1 MNNPIRSLVY
11 LSIFL
16 FPVLLHA
23 QQREYKVTNVA
34 YFNGGDCPE
43 SQSSSATCLSELVEN
58 FNFDVTNSSY
68 NVGNM
73 YNIIDRKNRIV
84 IQTIESNQFEI
95 EPYTYKY
102 TFTFELLRKD
112 FDHQE
117 GRATEFVK
125 MDISYSSDPLTVEN
139 DRSIFEFEGM
149 GFARMELRSL
159 KIEEWTDPSESHSK
173 FERYYSLTE
182 NFQLT
187 EDEEYEN
194 KRNFRVEFS
203 IEEERYEPENGPLP
217 GITNSFSQ
225 NNSHIELFWDASE
238 TSRSSHPNPS
248 WFELEWLFVPE
259 SYRATK
265 LSNANQNAEF
275 NKGATRIVTDKLSY
289 SVRNIYNKPGY
300 FYARYRRIR
309 PQLVS
314 TPDGYYLDQQRL
326 MISEWKYLSDPVDF
340 TIPSNQF
347 DETNKNWTYQ
357 STFLEEEKRKDIIS
371 YFDGSGNAQQT
382 ITHLSSEPGVLLMA
396 QPLYD
401 YSGKPVIQPLP
412 VPVEVPGSANEFSYR
427 GNLNSW
433 GTTSPWKEEYD
444 AYDPV
449 GDRKVPGAMS
459 SVSSVAEKYYSDD
472 LLFSNSIHRD
482 MVPQSE
488 GYPYSYTEYMGDGSG
503 RVKRVGS
510 PGETYRV
517 HDQNGLEKNFTAYNY
532 TEPDQ
537 QLLDKLFGSN
547 AASKDFYRQIIMT
560 DPNGQSTLTIQDAQG
575 RTVAS
580 GLYFNRES
588 EPAHQHNIDY
598 LPSSIPLVSEMI
610 TSTNNDITPDGHSIN
625 HTSAIYYDGMS
636 SLKLGYKLRVEDF
649 QGCGANICFDCTYDL
664 TVYLLDDKGNK
675 INPATGNLDENII
688 KETINIACTS
698 DGTPKFFPTQ
708 NRREFEFI
716 KSMNEGTYY
725 LVKELT
731 PVFSEATFNAIIADA
746 TSNNCVLSEYY
757 FTEQEINNENFNTCE
772 STFEAPSPC
781 ESFVSIVK
789 EDMIPG
795 SGKYATSGAS
805 EYSIFDVPTAQN
817 IIISDEDFNTNVQR
831 NAPPYDVQYNT
842 YGWHYADGLNL
853 QHEYYQNYFSHS
865 SYNQLSQFLY
875 NNCNNGTNDAPDSV
889 RSENITNS
897 DITTDAFSMSIIE
910 LKYETGD
917 DGNSVEIVMAG
928 DPIVFEYS
936 PVAQN
941 PIPQVAKDYNIT
953 IDVNQIFAFF
963 HSGNIPPDDF
973 IFPRQMHLQMYY
985 GGINMGS
992 QYVDISECTDQNYTP
1007 SNNPW
1012 KELRFYK
1019 PGIIPR
1025 SNEVKIFISF
1035 DQFAAH
1041 QSFSIND
1048 YPKILFGV
1056 GFDDLVI
1063 SYDEVGC
1070 NCAAVLPDL
1079 ENPCST
1085 CANEL
1090 KAPFQCLQAEFAN
1103 AGFTSP
1109 NPATEYKN
1117 ESEFTSA
1124 FNGLTEVEQDKWL
1137 EVLVLAHPEYC
1148 NLEKCEYLN
1157 APDVVRFEEV
1167 LRNSDY
1173 TEWKSKYGSYDLRTL
1188 DVGTGSLFDEL
1199 VELDPLFQTNAPPPT
1214 WLSDLE
1220 NRMHQALLH
1229 AYVNTNK
1236 GVDFS
1241 IYDLAMLPMTGMIHT
1256 YGYDNVW
1263 TTVAQLQYHIDL
1275 LHSGIRNRGPVHN
1288 SELDQVYFENL
1299 KTLYLGIRNF
1309 MMSSAYKPCV
1319 DCYTLYVEDL
1329 VFPNVAY
1336 TQTVDPTT
1344 GQKTTITAAD
1354 EDKEMEDAFME
1365 KFGDMMDD
1373 EFGVTNLETSSLQD
1387 LQTTVQQR
1395 ISPQKA
1401 SDCEVFLRGEIE
1413 DNFPISGNKVI
1424 ARDGV
1429 TMVLITDVVA
1439 ALLPLCTQ
1447 GNEPSYADIR
1457 AALES
1462 IQIQNTP
1469 FGVANLLHGGGAKE
1483 SLKVNEYLI
1492 EVRHPLYKMEHAP
1505 QVGMDDIET
1514 TVNHGILQDELNIGR
1529 SIDLSQPNFAP
1540 GILPFIVNKSY
1551 EGYFFELDQGF
1562 KKIVFTG
1569 NVEPVFEFFDYYML
1583 LNSPNTA
1590 GYFFKI
1596 DAIVD
1601 GDNRKLMGFV
1611 NAQLFELSDAFYGIM
1626 DRPKHEDRLN
1636 CSVANDVLQNF
1647 LNIDLSANSSST
1659 LFIREIVDNPVHHN
1673 SIEWELSYK
1682 EMFKNYANHAYNLEL
1697 SYGDYYQF
1705 LSACQVS
1712 DDVVKNQLNT
1722 IADFKSAFD
1731 LDNYSGLNLV
1741 GDINNVQ
1748 AASNAKNVYDA
1759 FVASVKTGS
1768 NAGMTDLNTL
1778 ESVLSGVT
1786 QVNSDAFDKVSYST
1800 DDVIG
1805 ESNNLYYYKTKGVL
1819 TDIESLLN
1827 GLRPNFIDEYDDE
1840 LYVGESNNAI
1850 RSVTENG
1857 SFINLKP
1864 PQKTPQHTAAW
1875 NVTKQLNDKYNGVK
1889 FDAGSAG
1896 FNALLPAGVTGNFE
1910 VRMWMHQNSNG
1921 NLWIHFA
1928 DDQQRK
1934 YNDIVLFYNKYNG
1947 DFKMSDVQSFKDPE
1961 PLIYRPGEEEYFVIT
1976 AVTNQ
1981 GEFPILGRSSMKVAT
1996 VAMIPSFVL
2005 GDHPERVRVLPNRS
2019 CELLKYDDAIVR
2031 GKVRFQEY
2039 YEDIVEDVKR
2049 EFKDH
2054 CFNSVQESIEKT
2066 TDLSVTAW
2074 TLYHYDAAGN
2084 LAKTVPPVGVQLLDD
2099 ATKLDNVL
2107 KYRNGD
2113 PGGSLEFPDHEKAST
2128 YAYTSNNNLRK
2139 QETPDGG
2146 TTTFKFDN
2154 LGRIFLSQ
2162 NAKQETS
2169 NRYSYSFYDNLSRI
2183 TESGEVEIIDGEGGS
2198 GTSPIS
2204 IPADESFLSNI
2215 GAVRAHIENNE
2226 RIHVVKNY
2234 YDKSIADFS
2243 GLSLEQEN
2251 LRNRVSASLIYDY
2264 HFANAYHLDNNY
2276 LNGIH
2281 YSYDILGN
2289 VKTVYRDIRDAQFT
2303 DIEDIHDNGDP
2314 VSVVKRI
2321 EYDYELLS
2329 GNVKMVRYQDGEDD
2343 AFYHKYTYDADNR
2356 LIQAEISRDKV
2367 YWENLAEYE
2376 YYLHGPLARTTLGDK
2391 QVQALDYAYTLQGWL
2406 KSVNGLPA
2414 NEFGLEGD
2422 AASFAKDAFSFEL
2435 HYNNQDYRKI
2445 AGGTIPTAHPSAQKM
2460 DVKFRD
2466 LYNGNIPNIN
2476 KHYYQ
2481 GTFLDSESEGSAYA
2495 VKQFS
2500 TYNWYEYDQLNR
2512 IKAYNDYTP
2521 EATGVNPG
2529 GGGLGESLNP
2539 GAIADRID
2547 RITGYTYD
2555 QDGNLI
2561 TLMRKG
2567 YDTQSDDWLLM
2578 DDFSYNYNTTPGHK
2592 LNSQLV
2598 YVDEAQTDV
2607 GLFENDIDEQKDGD
2621 LVYDNIGNLIVD
2633 HSEGSFI
2640 AWNPIGKVKEIEKIG
2655 SIPTFKNDPGT
2666 DGLFLAH
2673 GLKLEFEYDPAGQRI
2688 SKTDYQI
2695 NQILPQYING
2705 MQVGFDNAKKLRI
2718 TVGEGN
2724 LITYDEFIENRVLD
2738 ASLESGIQS
2747 EDGFRRSKEYYIRD
2761 ASGNVMAMYQ
2771 RTIGA
2776 PKTEEE
2782 ILKKL
2787 KGTRADFG
2795 IEAGLLYE
2803 EVIGAHLAYAHNFIS
2818 ATARDLGES
2827 RNKLIDQMDMDK
2839 LLKRHSYLPQ
2849 KLAAQYGEEYAALY
2863 YAQNPEKATV
2873 EILQSPQ
2880 FFDEFAQAKR
2890 KEYQRFKKED
2900 EGRISYKNADEYIL
2914 SEYKKVLEGDAAVPE
2929 SLALKNK
2936 NEEPSKL
2943 SLRALQSDEVV
2954 SGESY
2959 NNFITN
2965 RLKNPQGRM
2974 EMLEGVDNTELLQS
2988 YYAAEPRVYYE
2999 ALKAAAM
3006 PEADELKLAQ
3016 AAKWIFN
3023 TEHYDTRNL
3032 VKKLNEIEARFGNKN
3047 AAEQHVAHAEVE
3059 RELESGGEEEAPGEG
3074 PYEAY
3079 DEGETYALSIQNH
3092 HTYGSDRIGQV
3103 KAGSFVKGR
3112 NEVGENEAAGNYSE
3126 HYAGLTR
3133 MELKDHLGN
3142 VSTVLTDRKKA
3153 TPAVDELPRTYDADV
3168 LSYADYYPFGM
3179 EIAHRTESKEHMINY
3194 QYQSATLTD
3203 FDNPIFTT
3211 VSFHEDF
3218 TKIANRESNRY
3229 VETYNRKYHTR
3240 GNPSSGVD
3248 RCYYG
3253 TGYFEGWTQ
3262 HMPFSNIPWH
3272 ELSGTDPADLHNRK
3286 LLKYTSECTLPHHGQ
3301 SHYYS
3306 NIWFNNTDVLL
3317 IRNWTM
3323 YTDET
3328 EAILYLGEQN
3338 DIGGYDG
3345 DGITPGYYE
3354 ISISMKLNW
3363 QNIDINSLDVWYES
3377 EDPNVNPVVHATID
3391 FGNTT
3396 TNGLTPATL
3405 NIVINQHFKKDALHF
3420 YFRDDRNYGLLMI
3433 RDLYYNIKRF
3443 TRYPTYEAT
3452 IGNYQTAEN
3461 TGYRYGFQGQEK
3473 DDEWKGSGNSINY
3486 KCRMHDPRLG
3496 RFFSIDPLA
3505 KNFPWNSPY
3514 AFSENRVIDA
3524 IELEGAE
3531 SVVLS
3536 KVEVNSNTCVLHY
3549 TMDMEVER
3557 NMEVRQ
3563 TRNHGLVTPGKF
3575 GVDPVDQQYEVVTN
3589 DGYSILV
3596 NGDVQS
3602 PGRKIPGMNQYSN
3615 FWLPVTIPRGNDP
3628 VEAIASFEDIIYE
3641 RQSNDKGV
3649 VQSTSG
3655 QLPENSS
3662 KANLVVNSYNY
3673 GNTQFGGAEYNLN
3686 ITVYDAEGEIY
3697 GTHVLTDSQLKGEYI
3712 IPDGGSW
3719 AISGEGDGS
3728 FGYSGSVSYDCTVE
3742 VCPSL

>member
-68 NVGNM
+68 NVGTL
-73 YNIIDRKNRIV
+73 YDVIGRKNRIL

-139 DRSIFEFEGM
+139 DRSMFEFERM
-149 GFARMELRSL
+149 GFARMELIAL
-159 KIEEWTDPSESHSK
+159 TIEEWLDPGESSSK
-173 FERYYSLTE
+173 VQRFYMHKDPNQNQKLDLLQ
-182 NFQLT
+182 N
-187 EDEEYEN
+187 N
-194 KRNFRVEFS
+194 KNRNFRVQFI

-225 NNSHIELFWDASE
+225 NNSQIELFWDASE

-265 LSNANQNAEF
+265 LSVSNRNAEF

-326 MISEWKYLSDPVDF
+326 MISEWRYLSDPVDF

-444 AYDPV
+444 AYDPI

-459 SVSSVAEKYYSDD
+459 SGSSVSEKYYSDD

-781 ESFVSIVK
+781 ESFLSVMK

-805 EYSIFDVPTAQN
+805 EYSIFDVPTTQN

-842 YGWHYADGLNL
+842 YGWYDNVGQNL
-853 QHEYYQNYFSHS
+853 QHEYYQNYFSHGSYSQLVSFLETECNYHPS
-865 SYNQLSQFLY
+865 SADVANY
-875 NNCNNGTNDAPDSV
+875 V
-889 RSENITNS
+889 RSENSTNS

-1124 FNGLTEVEQDKWL
+1124 FNGLTEAEQDEWL

-1229 AYVNTNK
+1229 AYVNTNE

-1596 DAIVD
+1596 DANVD
-1601 GDNRKLMGFV
+1601 GDDRKLMGFV
-1611 NAQLFELSDAFYGIM
+1611 NAPLFKLSNAFYGIM
-1626 DRPKHEDRLN
+1626 DRPRHEDRLN
-1636 CSVANDVLQNF
+1636 CSEASNVLQEF
-1647 LNIDLSANSSST
+1647 LNIDLSANSSSI
-1659 LFIREIVDNPVHHN
+1659 LFIRDIVANPVHHN

-1712 DDVVKNQLNT
+1712 DDVRNNRLNT
-1722 IADFKSAFD
+1722 FKIAYFKSAFD
-1731 LDNYSGLNLV
+1731 LDTYSGLNLV

-1805 ESNNLYYYKTKGVL
+1805 ESNNLYYYKTNDVL
-1819 TDIESLLN
+1819 TDIKSLLN
-1827 GLRPNFIDEYDDE
+1827 GLGPKFINKYDDE
-1840 LYVGESNNAI
+1840 LYVGKSNNAI

-1857 SFINLKP
+1857 SFINLEMP
-1864 PQKTPQHTAAW
+1864 AW
-1875 NVTKQLNDKYNGVK
+1875 NVTKPLNDKYNGVK

-1896 FNALLPAGVTGNFE
+1896 FNALLPTGVTGNFE

-1934 YNDIVLFYNKYNG
+1934 YNDIVLFYDKYNG

-1961 PLIYRPGEEEYFVIT
+1961 PLIYRPGEEEYFIIT

-2146 TTTFKFDN
+2146 TTIFKFDN

-2169 NRYSYSFYDNLSRI
+2169 HRYSYSFYDNLSRI

-2198 GTSPIS
+2198 GTRPIS
-2204 IPADESFLSNI
+2204 IPTDQSFLSNI

-2264 HFANAYHLDNNY
+2264 HFANAYHLDKNY

-2321 EYDYELLS
+2321 DYDYELLS

-2343 AFYHKYTYDADNR
+2343 EFYHKYTYDADNR

-2481 GTFLDSESEGSAYA
+2481 GTFLDSESEGRAYA

-2849 KLAAQYGEEYAALY
+2849 KLAAQYGEEYSALY
-2863 YAQNPEKATV
+2863 FAQNPEKATV

-3032 VKKLNEIEARFGNKN
+3032 VKKLNEIEDPHGTQRSSRKCEYG
-3047 AAEQHVAHAEVE
+3047 
-3059 RELESGGEEEAPGEG
+3059 
-3074 PYEAY
+3074 AY
-3079 DEGETYALSIQNH
+3079 
-3092 HTYGSDRIGQV
+3092 R
-3103 KAGSFVKGR
+3103 
-3112 NEVGENEAAGNYSE
+3112 
-3126 HYAGLTR
+3126 
-3133 MELKDHLGN
+3133 
-3142 VSTVLTDRKKA
+3142 
-3153 TPAVDELPRTYDADV
+3153 
-3168 LSYADYYPFGM
+3168 
-3179 EIAHRTESKEHMINY
+3179 
-3194 QYQSATLTD
+3194 
-3203 FDNPIFTT
+3203 
-3211 VSFHEDF
+3211 
-3218 TKIANRESNRY
+3218 
-3229 VETYNRKYHTR
+3229 
-3240 GNPSSGVD
+3240 
-3248 RCYYG
+3248 
-3253 TGYFEGWTQ
+3253 
-3262 HMPFSNIPWH
+3262 
-3272 ELSGTDPADLHNRK
+3272 
-3286 LLKYTSECTLPHHGQ
+3286 
-3301 SHYYS
+3301 
-3306 NIWFNNTDVLL
+3306 
-3317 IRNWTM
+3317 
-3323 YTDET
+3323 
-3328 EAILYLGEQN
+3328 
-3338 DIGGYDG
+3338 
-3345 DGITPGYYE
+3345 
-3354 ISISMKLNW
+3354 
-3363 QNIDINSLDVWYES
+3363 
-3377 EDPNVNPVVHATID
+3377 
-3391 FGNTT
+3391 
-3396 TNGLTPATL
+3396 
-3405 NIVINQHFKKDALHF
+3405 
-3420 YFRDDRNYGLLMI
+3420 
-3433 RDLYYNIKRF
+3433 
-3443 TRYPTYEAT
+3443 
-3452 IGNYQTAEN
+3452 
-3461 TGYRYGFQGQEK
+3461 
-3473 DDEWKGSGNSINY
+3473 
-3486 KCRMHDPRLG
+3486 
-3496 RFFSIDPLA
+3496 
-3505 KNFPWNSPY
+3505 
-3514 AFSENRVIDA
+3514 
-3524 IELEGAE
+3524 
-3531 SVVLS
+3531 
-3536 KVEVNSNTCVLHY
+3536 
-3549 TMDMEVER
+3549 
-3557 NMEVRQ
+3557 
-3563 TRNHGLVTPGKF
+3563 
-3575 GVDPVDQQYEVVTN
+3575 
-3589 DGYSILV
+3589 
-3596 NGDVQS
+3596 
-3602 PGRKIPGMNQYSN
+3602 
-3615 FWLPVTIPRGNDP
+3615 
-3628 VEAIASFEDIIYE
+3628 
-3641 RQSNDKGV
+3641 
-3649 VQSTSG
+3649 
-3655 QLPENSS
+3655 
-3662 KANLVVNSYNY
+3662 
-3673 GNTQFGGAEYNLN
+3673 
-3686 ITVYDAEGEIY
+3686 
-3697 GTHVLTDSQLKGEYI
+3697 
-3712 IPDGGSW
+3712 
-3719 AISGEGDGS
+3719 
-3728 FGYSGSVSYDCTVE
+3728 
-3742 VCPSL
+3742 